1 MYIHNMYVCWL
12 IGGILKKNRVVQQTL
27 EDTTSIAI
35 ASCVSDTR
43 RLHCYIK

>member
-12 IGGILKKNRVVQQTL
+12 IVGILKNRVVQQTL

-43 RLHCYIK
+43 RL